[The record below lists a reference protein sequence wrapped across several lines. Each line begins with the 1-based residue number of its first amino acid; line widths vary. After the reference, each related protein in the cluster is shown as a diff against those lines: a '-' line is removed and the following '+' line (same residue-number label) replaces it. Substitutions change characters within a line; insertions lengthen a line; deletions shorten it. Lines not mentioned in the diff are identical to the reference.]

1 MKKFL
6 CSLAILSIVLGIA
19 SVAMAKSFSDVK
31 STEYGGAI
39 DILSEL
45 KIVDG
50 YDDGTYKPTKAVK
63 RSEMAKLIIIA

>member
-31 STEYGGAI
+31 STEYGGSI

-63 RSEMAKLIIIA
+63 RSEMA